1 MPLTVKEL
9 RERLDSE
16 GVSPSV
22 YSIGEPLNL
31 ESYCIVETSSGWQ
44 VFYYERGI
52 KNDLTLFSTFTD
64 GSEHFLNLVLGDP
77 TTRHE
82 QSAARSPTRNPK
94 KAVSR
99 E

>member
-9 RERLDSE
+9 RAKLDAE

-31 ESYCIVETSSGWQ
+31 EAYCIVETSSGWQ
-44 VFYYERGI
+44 VFFYERGI
-52 KNDLTLFSTFTD
+52 KNDPALFPAFTD
-64 GSEHFLNLVLGDP
+64 AAAYFLELVLGDP

-82 QSAARSPTRNPK
+82 PHVARRPTRRC
-94 KAVSR
+94 S
-99 E
+99 